1 MSFLPAFCMALL
13 LGTREYYVFKRQHR
27 RYTLDC
33 NWQSHFREFS
43 FHKPFATTI
52 NLNFLPL
59 LHCICCL
66 AKYKWFV
73 ISETQI
79 SFWFFATDQPCVAWI
94 QQNKCGC
101 KFSADTAKFWQLP
114 RLINFNCTVQHM
126 SPPLTN
132 YLILGPWR
140 NFSFSLLYIFSRHSF
155 TCIGEKKVFFCS
167 KFAYDS
173 RYESTTQ
180 VQHGKIQGGTI

>member
-1 MSFLPAFCMALL
+1 MPLPFLLAYCMALL

-66 AKYKWFV
+66 EKYKWFV

-79 SFWFFATDQPCVAWI
+79 SFQFFFATDQPCVAWI

-126 SPPLTN
+126 SPSYKLPDSWPLEKFF
-132 YLILGPWR
+132 IF
-140 NFSFSLLYIFSRHSF
+140 FSLYIFQTQLYMHW
-155 TCIGEKKVFFCS
+155 GEKSFLL
-167 KFAYDS
+167 
-173 RYESTTQ
+173 Q
-180 VQHGKIQGGTI
+180 